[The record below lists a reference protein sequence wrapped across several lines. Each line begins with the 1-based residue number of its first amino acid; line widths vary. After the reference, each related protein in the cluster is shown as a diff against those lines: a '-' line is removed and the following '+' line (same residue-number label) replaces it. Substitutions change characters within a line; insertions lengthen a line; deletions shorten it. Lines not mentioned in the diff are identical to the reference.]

1 MQMTSLETSA
11 HGSAVPYPDA
21 PRLGEADAH
30 RAEMEVKSAAR
41 KVIARLSRAA
51 MLEDL
56 PLDDIPHYQSML
68 AQLALAQLALTYP
81 RAALGTCATEGAQLA
96 FFAEEDGLYVRCTG
110 PEGHGWKIG

>member
-1 MQMTSLETSA
+1 MPMTSLETSVQA
-11 HGSAVPYPDA
+11 SPAAQLAA
-21 PRLGEADAH
+21 PQSSKANDH

-41 KVIARLSRAA
+41 RVIARLSRAA
-51 MLEDL
+51 MLDDL

-81 RAALGTCATEGAQLA
+81 RAALGICVTEGAQFA